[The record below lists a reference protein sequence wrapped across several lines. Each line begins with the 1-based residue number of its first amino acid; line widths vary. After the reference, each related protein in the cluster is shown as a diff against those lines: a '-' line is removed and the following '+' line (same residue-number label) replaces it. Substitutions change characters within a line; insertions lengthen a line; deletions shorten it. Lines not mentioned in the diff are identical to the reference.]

1 MMRLA
6 AHPVLRLAAAG
17 VEPSKAPEPAPC
29 RALCSG
35 PESASLWTRWLASLV
50 PSTGRPMAPWTALGS
65 VRGYPPSLRG
75 LPPRALCWHACQP
88 PVRASPGVSLRPAL
102 SRPVGACSSA
112 PHPRVSRP
120 RAPRGDPS
128 PLWSG
133 ALAWRLAPSSASGP
147 TTRCPRPC
155 TAEWTRVPHQL
166 LAGDLTLRGV
176 ARCEGLPRRPS
187 RSVAG
192 RCLWRL
198 ATRPGSSGLPSAVR
212 AGATRALARDR
223 GGCTRRPL
231 SAVLWRLATHSA
243 LVGLSN
249 HHSVRGGP
257 PVVGSIPRWLCP
269 PVAERSPV
277 APGHSL
283 WLYRAL
289 LRLAGRPAPEGVSGW
304 NPGSRSGVPLP

>member
-1 MMRLA
+1 MARLA
-6 AHPVLRLAAAG
+6 AHPVLRPVAAG

-102 SRPVGACSSA
+102 SRLVNACSSA

-120 RAPRGDPS
+120 RAPCGPTVAPQSDV
-128 PLWSG
+128 
-133 ALAWRLAPSSASGP
+133 LACGLAPSPAAG
-147 TTRCPRPC
+147 TTIRCPGAC
-155 TAEWTRVPHQL
+155 TAVWTRVLHQL

-176 ARCEGLPRRPS
+176 ARCEGLPRRPR

-212 AGATRALARDR
+212 AGATRARLETAVAVPADR
-223 GGCTRRPL
+223 
-231 SAVLWRLATHSA
+231 
-243 LVGLSN
+243 
-249 HHSVRGGP
+249 
-257 PVVGSIPRWLCP
+257 
-269 PVAERSPV
+269 
-277 APGHSL
+277 
-283 WLYRAL
+283 
-289 LRLAGRPAPEGVSGW
+289 
-304 NPGSRSGVPLP
+304 